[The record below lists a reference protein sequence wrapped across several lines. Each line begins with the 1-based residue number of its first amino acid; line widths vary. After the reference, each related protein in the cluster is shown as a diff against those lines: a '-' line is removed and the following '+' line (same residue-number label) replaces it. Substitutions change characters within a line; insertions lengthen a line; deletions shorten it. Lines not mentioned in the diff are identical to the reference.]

1 MSSPTDHDHDHDR
14 TSSSLA
20 LSRSLLHQCRLLL
33 AELDA
38 FQALVSRALRRR
50 PHVVEIRQLRSNVVS
65 ELRALEKLERQA
77 ADAATTPAVAGD
89 GGEEDGDGGDREE
102 DELRLVHALRSSN
115 LPFYVAVWTIA
126 KRSCRGLVAFGKRFY
141 WDEGAH
147 AAAARDSEAAA
158 AQRRARKRA
167 SMDKRKSVLVDIVA
181 DDGEEWVKVSTIS
194 ESRLLFEM
202 AKKGWERGE
211 DSATEEE
218 AYSDEEGREGRRRGR
233 TILRN
238 YGSDGEAGDNSGDD
252 DDEIELVKLAADMMK
267 ASKATRVRY
276 RHPRVRFVIP
286 KIVEGKVAEIDD
298 IFNEIRGYGVTV
310 ECGTSV
316 PDVMAGEIDQ
326 GRDPSSVTPE
336 ELDLSHLLPNPYK
349 RFTPTLN
356 VDCTLLLALV
366 SDLSHFRN
374 IPPLPNHHQ
383 AIHKQI
389 KLEEEQPLVP
399 TELWP
404 AMDGRE
410 LVCTKEAAK
419 RMREI
424 VDTIGTDTERKRTEI
439 LMGDPEFQG
448 LDREALIQRFQE
460 LSDHQVPAQWKIPIK
475 VVDAAADI
483 SAGWQSGRLRGAAH
497 KVEEILSD
505 INRSVFLYGW
515 STGMMTVS
523 SNRTVVKQIEHTIE
537 ENRNGDDELEGPLV
551 WVCDTARSLV
561 GKEKNR
567 R

>member
-1 MSSPTDHDHDHDR
+1 MTPRTNPNPDDDHHSDAESSPLT
-14 TSSSLA
+14 
-20 LSRSLLHQCRLLL
+20 LSRTLLHQCRLILS
-33 AELDA
+33 ELDA
-38 FQALVSRALRRR
+38 FQTLVSCSLRR
-50 PHVVEIRQLRSNVVS
+50 PQLVEIRQLRSNVVS
-65 ELRALEKLERQA
+65 EMRMLEKLERQA
-77 ADAATTPAVAGD
+77 AATSP
-89 GGEEDGDGGDREE
+89 GGDNGEGKDGEGDDEE
-102 DELRLVHALRSSN
+102 ESSLRLIHALRSSN
-115 LPFYVAVWTIA
+115 LPFYAAVWTIA
-126 KRSCRGLVAFGKRFY
+126 KRSCEGLVAFGKRFY
-141 WDEGAH
+141 WDEGRH
-147 AAAARDSEAAA
+147 AKDSDEAAA
-158 AQRRARKRA
+158 KRREDRKQRAG
-167 SMDKRKSVLVDIVA
+167 MDKRKSVLVDIVA
-181 DDGEEWVKVSTIS
+181 DEGEEWVKVSTVS

-211 DSATEEE
+211 ESVTEE
-218 AYSDEEGREGRRRGR
+218 DEEEYDEDGQRRKR
-233 TILRN
+233 TILQN
-238 YGSDGEAGDNSGDD
+238 YGSDGEESDD
-252 DDEIELVKLAADMMK
+252 EDDEIELVKLAADMRK
-267 ASKATRVRY
+267 ASRATRVRY

-286 KIVEGKVAEIDD
+286 KIMEGRVPEIDD
-298 IFNEIRGYGVTV
+298 ILNEIRGYGVTV

-316 PDVMAGEIDQ
+316 PDVMTGEIDQ

-336 ELDLSHLLPNPYK
+336 ELNIAHLLPNPYK

-389 KLEEEQPLVP
+389 KLEEQQPLVP

-410 LVCTKEAAK
+410 LLCTKEAAR

-424 VDTIGTDTERKRTEI
+424 VDTIGTDTERKRTEM
-439 LMGDPEFQG
+439 LMGDPEYQG
-448 LDREALIQRFQE
+448 LDREALIQKFQE
-460 LSDHQVPAQWKIPIK
+460 LSDHQVPAQWKIPVK
-475 VVDAAADI
+475 VIDAEADI
-483 SAGWQSGRLRGAAH
+483 SAGWQIGRLRGPAH
-497 KVEEILSD
+497 KVQEILSD

-515 STGMMTVS
+515 ATGMVTIS
-523 SNRTVVKQIEHTIE
+523 SNRTVVRQIEHTIE
-537 ENRNGDDELEGPLV
+537 ENRNGDEELEGPLV